1 MQPRH
6 FRKQKKTN
14 SGLGYW
20 LKYRFA
26 TDFDQNIQAMVYF
39 GAAFLVIIVGL
50 RGLGDLSEVSFIP
63 HILLDSNGKID
74 ANLVM
79 VGLVVEFL
87 MLSLLAAVSFFHPSK
102 KALTYKQVLKP
113 FLHRLKNYRK
123 LFHQN

>member
-26 TDFDQNIQAMVYF
+26 TEFDQYIQAMVYF

-50 RGLGDLSEVSFIP
+50 RGLGDLSEVSF
-63 HILLDSNGKID
+63 
-74 ANLVM
+74 
-79 VGLVVEFL
+79 
-87 MLSLLAAVSFFHPSK
+87 
-102 KALTYKQVLKP
+102 
-113 FLHRLKNYRK
+113 
-123 LFHQN
+123 